1 MRVRR
6 NAKGK
11 EKPKNITKNRFK
23 RNARRMKK
31 TTRRHMRKKTT
42 EKQNCAL
49 GDANPANR
57 TRIKVVSPRSN
68 RISGQKRSAKNA
80 LKTKLRTIARNMPN
94 RSGEGWSKRTGRLNK
109 RRQNV
114 KRPCGHVGRVKKR
127 EAKTTSLRS
136 N

>member
-11 EKPKNITKNRFK
+11 ENLKSITKNTIK

-42 EKQNCAL
+42 EKRNCAH

-57 TRIKVVSPRSN
+57 TRTKEASPRSSS
-68 RISGQKRSAKNA
+68 ILAVKRSAKNA
-80 LKTKLRTIARNMPN
+80 LRTKLIKIARNMPN
-94 RSGEGWSKRTGRLNK
+94 RSAGD
-109 RRQNV
+109 
-114 KRPCGHVGRVKKR
+114 
-127 EAKTTSLRS
+127 
-136 N
+136 